1 MKRPLSLGSLH
12 DRDEADTAVAPPN
25 THYGGLGCRL
35 TNIPKIDR
43 VRKIAH
49 KGVKKAFLALANGK
63 FVGKC
68 QSGEG
73 ILTLTIEADDDEDL
87 PPSLKGVL
95 LEITVGGYVPGKPV
109 TDELPGISAYRFSQ
123 SYTKEF
129 ANGLSPEHK
138 DVLFYRCLHH
148 FLRNYGNKVA
158 RVSFEAF
165 YRATKLASACW
176 FKNQEYGLALD
187 IAMVRADVAIRQNQ
201 SNTCIGIC
209 FNSVGEQLEAN
220 GKYEDAA
227 KIYMQMTT
235 LYFKHSNE
243 EMRATG
249 YVNAGLAYKYAGD
262 LDLAEQCYVNSW
274 HLASHLAFEDPSFS
288 CLINN
293 MLALYGGCSSE
304 RKRNCEVNTGKEN
317 LHLIFCALLKT
328 AGCRNSRVF
337 EQNAMIAETSW
348 LRSNLQN
355 R

>member
-1 MKRPLSLGSLH
+1 M
-12 DRDEADTAVAPPN
+12 
-25 THYGGLGCRL
+25 
-35 TNIPKIDR
+35 
-43 VRKIAH
+43 
-49 KGVKKAFLALANGK
+49 
-63 FVGKC
+63 
-68 QSGEG
+68 
-73 ILTLTIEADDDEDL
+73 
-87 PPSLKGVL
+87 
-95 LEITVGGYVPGKPV
+95 
-109 TDELPGISAYRFSQ
+109 
-123 SYTKEF
+123 
-129 ANGLSPEHK
+129 
-138 DVLFYRCLHH
+138 HH

-158 RVSFEAF
+158 SDSFDSFDCA
-165 YRATKLASACW
+165 AQITSAIW
-176 FKNQEYGLALD
+176 INNQEYELALD

-201 SNTCIGIC
+201 SNTCIGHC
-209 FNSVGEQLEAN
+209 FNSVGEQLDAN
-220 GKYEDAA
+220 EKYEDAA